1 MRVSTSILRWG
12 RTANSDIH
20 PQKGEHEQGFG
31 LRTSEEQACMSPGR
45 ACGRGSSVPQ
55 VGEGIVTGERNQ
67 DFPFLPRIYSQALHT
82 VPTGSGQ
89 KMVNPY
95 KISSEALEYT

>member
-67 DFPFLPRIYSQALHT
+67 DFPFLP
-82 VPTGSGQ
+82 
-89 KMVNPY
+89 
-95 KISSEALEYT
+95 